1 MKKILAI
8 ALALILV
15 LSLTACGAKKTTA
28 ITVAASP
35 TPHAE
40 ILEVAKEVLAKE
52 GYELEITEFVDYVQ
66 PNLVVE
72 QGELLANYFQHQPY
86 LDTFNAENGT
96 HLVSVLSVHYEP
108 FGIYPGTKNSL
119 SDIANGDTNS
129 IPNDGSN
136 RARALLLLQAE
147 GLITLREG
155 AGLDATVLDIAE
167 NPYDLEIVE
176 LEAAQLPNT
185 RDSVD
190 FAVINGNYALG
201 AGLNVST
208 DALASEDPAS
218 VSATTY
224 ANILVVK
231 EGNENNE
238 KIQALIKALQS
249 EAVRNY
255 INETYSGAVVPLI

>member
-86 LDTFNAENGT
+86 LDDFNAQNDT
-96 HLVSVLSVHYEP
+96 HLVTVAAIHYEP
-108 FGIYPGTKNSL
+108 LGIYPGKT
-119 SDIANGDTNS
+119 ANLADLKEGAQVAV
-129 IPNDGSN
+129 PNDTTN
-136 RARALLLLQAE
+136 EARALLLLE
-147 GLITLREG
+147 TNGLIKIDPA
-155 AGLDATVLDIAE
+155 AGLSATKNDIIE
-167 NPYDLEIVE
+167 NPLNLEIIE
-176 LEAAQLPNT
+176 LEAAQLA
-185 RDSVD
+185 RSLQDVD
-190 FAVINGNYALG
+190 IAVINGNYAIE
-201 AGLNVST
+201 AGLNASS
-208 DALASEDPAS
+208 DALAKEEKDSLA
-218 VSATTY
+218 ATTY

-231 EGNENNE
+231 EGNEKNE
-238 KIQALIKALQS
+238 GVQALAKALQS
-249 EAVRNY
+249 DEVRTF
-255 INETYSGAVVPLI
+255 IDETYQGAVVAMF

>member
-15 LSLTACGAKKTTA
+15 LSLTACGGKKTTA

-40 ILEVAKEVLAKE
+40 ILEVAKEVLAKD

-86 LDTFNAENGT
+86 LDDFNVQNDT
-96 HLVSVLSVHYEP
+96 HLVTVAAIHYEP
-108 FGIYPGTKNSL
+108 LGIYPGKTASL
-119 SDIANGDTNS
+119 ADLAEGAQVAV
-129 IPNDGSN
+129 PNDTTN
-136 RARALLLLQAE
+136 EARALLLLE
-147 GLITLREG
+147 TNGLIKIDPA
-155 AGLDATVLDIAE
+155 AGLSATKNDIIE
-167 NPYDLEIVE
+167 NPLNLEIVE
-176 LEAAQLPNT
+176 LEAAQLA
-185 RDSVD
+185 RSLQDVD
-190 FAVINGNYALG
+190 IAVINGNYAIE
-201 AGLNVST
+201 AGLNASS
-208 DALASEDPAS
+208 DALAKEEKDSLA
-218 VSATTY
+218 ATTY

-238 KIQALIKALQS
+238 GIQALAKALQS
-249 EAVRNY
+249 DEVRTF
-255 INETYSGAVVPLI
+255 IEETYQGAVVAMF